1 MALAK
6 KMGITVVQKESTE
19 SAFKYLYKHPHLKNV
34 SSTEFRIVTDAY
46 RDQDQG
52 EKAGE
57 NFIARLRK
65 EGWDVPVLIHCADM
79 HVQLRVQSEYQAVSL
94 STTHTLFSMYLTSMI
109 ECKKPREPAD
119 EDEDDDRESNED
131 IEEVE
136 ECDDTHTEIEEA
148 SKKQYS
154 DSKLLQ
160 CDKEVEASVDKDDQ
174 TIDGDEA
181 QNDNLTSQR
190 VEVNDVDTEPEESAE
205 DDSVCELRKMFATGL
220 AFDTGSKSLGT
231 IMSFPGGSSLASMP
245 SMYCSSLTG
254 INLFLSNNFL
264 IKLIHE

>member
-1 MALAK
+1 
-6 KMGITVVQKESTE
+6 MGITVVQKESTE

-109 ECKKPREPAD
+109 ECKKPREPA
-119 EDEDDDRESNED
+119 EEDDDRESNED

-136 ECDDTHTEIEEA
+136 ECHTEIEEA

-160 CDKEVEASVDKDDQ
+160 SDKEAEASADEDDK
-174 TIDGDEA
+174 TIDGDDA
-181 QNDNLTSQR
+181 QNENLTSQR
-190 VEVNDVDTEPEESAE
+190 VEVNDVETEPEESAE
-205 DDSVCELRKMFATGL
+205 DDSVGELRKMFATGL
-220 AFDTGSKSLGT
+220 DFDTGSKSLGT

-254 INLFLSNNFL
+254 INLLILSKQFQKINS
-264 IKLIHE
+264 